1 MLFTTGG
8 EMKKLTSKQLTIVA
22 VVTSIVLTGVT
33 FYWFVATDSVSGNV
47 QEKSISGYKEGT
59 AVTLVGFWSDGH
71 LSVDPAVKD
80 LFEGQDINMT
90 ISADLEQQLRSRGYE
105 VHYLG
110 HIGVS
115 SPDNVNHL
123 TPGDATDYFLSRDDF
138 NRLHIGENV
147 TIEVSH
153 NGWHEIRHVH

>member
-1 MLFTTGG
+1 
-8 EMKKLTSKQLTIVA
+8 MKKLTSKQLTIVA
-22 VVTSIVLTGVT
+22 VVIAIVLIGAA
-33 FYWFVATDSVSGNV
+33 FYWFVATDSVPGKV

-59 AVTLVGFWSDGH
+59 AVTLVGFWPDGH

-80 LFEGQDINMT
+80 LFVGQDINMT
-90 ISADLEQQLRSRGYE
+90 ISADLEQELRSRGYE

-110 HIGVS
+110 HIEVS

-123 TPGDATDYFLSRDDF
+123 TPGDATDYFMSMDDF
-138 NRLHIGENV
+138 NQMQIGENV

-153 NGWHEIRHVH
+153 NGYHEARHVH